1 MQISKFHSGM
11 ISRALSGFSLSLLL
25 FAAPVLAAE
34 SAASEDAITPYRP
47 SVSSPAQLPLAGQLE
62 LELGGLSSRNE
73 QARRHSMPYQLKLA
87 FSQEWGML
95 VGGELL
101 VLANDG
107 AGQVDRG
114 YGDTTLVLKRAFMV
128 DEQSALGL
136 ELSSKLPS
144 AAKAI
149 GSGSAD
155 YAINGIY
162 SRDFGALH
170 MDANLNVTRLGVAE
184 PDTGRLQTGLSSSF
198 STALSERWGITGE
211 WSGSRRNGTK
221 AQGQIL
227 LALSYSPSK
236 RMTMDIGVSKGL
248 TSSSPDLALF
258 AGIVL
263 PVAKLW

>member
-1 MQISKFHSGM
+1 MLSA
-11 ISRALSGFSLSLLL
+11 ALSGCSFSVVLL
-25 FAAPVLAAE
+25 AEPVLAADN
-34 SAASEDAITPYRP
+34 AASEDAITPYRP

-62 LELGGLSSRNE
+62 LELGGLSSRSE

-87 FSQEWGML
+87 FSQEWGVSM
-95 VGGELL
+95 GGELML
-101 VLANDG
+101 VANDG

-114 YGDTTLVLKRAFMV
+114 YGDTTLVLKRAFIV
-128 DEQSALGL
+128 NEQSAFGL
-136 ELSSKLPS
+136 ELSAKAPT
-144 AAKAI
+144 AAKAL

-155 YAINGIY
+155 YAINSIY

-170 MDANLNVTRLGVAE
+170 MDANLNVTRLGVAQA
-184 PDTGRLQTGLSSSF
+184 DTGRSQTGLSSSF

-221 AQGQIL
+221 AQGL
-227 LALSYSPSK
+227 ALFALSYSPSK

-248 TSSSPDLALF
+248 TSSSPNLALF
-258 AGIVL
+258 AGIVI

>member
-1 MQISKFHSGM
+1 MSDLLKISK
-11 ISRALSGFSLSLLL
+11 LVLLL
-25 FAAPVLAAE
+25 GIISLPLQVLAADND
-34 SAASEDAITPYRP
+34 DAITPYRP

-62 LELGGLSSRNE
+62 LELGGLSSRSDE
-73 QARRHSMPYQLKLA
+73 ARRHSMPYQLKLA
-87 FSQEWGML
+87 FSQEWGVL

-101 VLANDG
+101 VVANDG

-114 YGDTTLVLKRAFMV
+114 YGDTSLVLKRAFIV
-128 DEQSALGL
+128 DEQSAFGL
-136 ELSSKLPS
+136 ELS
-144 AAKAI
+144 AKAPTAVKAL

-155 YAINGIY
+155 YAINSIY

-170 MDANLNVTRLGVAE
+170 MDANLNLTRLGVAE
-184 PDTGRLQTGLSSSF
+184 TDTSRMQTGLSSSF
-198 STALSERWGITGE
+198 STVLSEHWGITGE

-221 AQGQIL
+221 AQG
-227 LALSYSPSK
+227 LALFAFSYSPSK

-248 TSSSPDLALF
+248 TTSSPDLALF